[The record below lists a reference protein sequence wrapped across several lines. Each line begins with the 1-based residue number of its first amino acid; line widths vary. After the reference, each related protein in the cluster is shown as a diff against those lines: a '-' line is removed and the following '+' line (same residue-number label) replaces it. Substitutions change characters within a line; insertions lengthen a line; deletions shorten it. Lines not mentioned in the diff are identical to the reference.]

1 MQVPRD
7 IEILLKV
14 VLKGG
19 FQIRITAISDAI
31 LQDYCDFRCASF
43 LLIHK

>member
-14 VLKGG
+14 VLKER
-19 FQIRITAISDAI
+19 FQIRNTAISDSI

-43 LLIHK
+43 LLIQK

>member
-31 LQDYCDFRCASF
+31 LQDYCARMRR
-43 LLIHK
+43 I